1 MEYTNILFAVRDSVG
16 QITLNRP
23 EAKNALNLDMA
34 KELMRAAIQ
43 CSEDPA
49 IRAVMITGS
58 SDAFCVGGDIKLFA
72 AQGKNLP
79 RLLKEMTTYLHAAVS
94 FLTRMEVP
102 TVVAVNGLA
111 AGAGMSLALAAD
123 IAVAAE
129 SARFTMAYTRMGLTP
144 DGGSTYF
151 LSRIVGLKQA
161 LDLVLTNRQLSAQEA
176 LDLGIVTRVVPD
188 ADLLPQAEAIATH
201 LAGGATKALG
211 VSKRLLHSGWTETL
225 ETQMEHESW
234 AIAAM
239 ARTSDANAAIAAF
252 IKKGTPKFKGQ

>member
-1 MEYTNILFAVRDSVG
+1 MEYTNILFAIRDGVG

-23 EAKNALNLDMA
+23 EAKNSLNLDMA
-34 KELMRAAIQ
+34 KELMHAALQ
-43 CSEDPA
+43 CSVDTA
-49 IRAVMITGS
+49 IRAVIITGS
-58 SDAFCVGGDIKLFA
+58 GDAFCVGGDIKLFA

-94 FLTRMEVP
+94 FLTRMEAP

-188 ADLLPQAEAIATH
+188 ADLLPQAEAIATQ
-201 LAGGATKALG
+201 LASGATKALG
-211 VSKRLLHSGWTETL
+211 VSKRLLHSGWTESL
-225 ETQMEHESW
+225 ETQLNYESQ
-234 AIAAM
+234 AITDI
-239 ARTSDANAAIAAF
+239 ARTSDANAAITAF
-252 IKKGTPKFKGQ
+252 VEKGTAKFQGQ

>member
-1 MEYTNILFAVRDSVG
+1 MQYTNILFAIRDGVG

-23 EAKNALNLDMA
+23 EAKNSLNLDMA
-34 KELMRAAIQ
+34 KELMHAALQ
-43 CSEDPA
+43 CSVDTA
-49 IRAVMITGS
+49 IRAVIITGS
-58 SDAFCVGGDIKLFA
+58 GDAFCVGGDIKLFA

-79 RLLKEMTTYLHAAVS
+79 RLLKELTTYLHAAVS
-94 FLTRMEVP
+94 FLTRMEAP
-102 TVVAVNGLA
+102 TVVAVNGAA
-111 AGAGMSLALAAD
+111 AGAGMSLACAGD
-123 IAVAAE
+123 IVIAAE
-129 SARFTMAYTRMGLTP
+129 SAYFTMAYTRVGLTP

-188 ADLLPQAEAIATH
+188 AELLPQAEAIATQ

-225 ETQMEHESW
+225 ETQLNYESQ
-234 AIAAM
+234 AITDI
-239 ARTSDANAAIAAF
+239 ARTSDANAAITAF
-252 IKKGTPKFKGQ
+252 VEKRTAKFQGQ

>member
-1 MEYTNILFAVRDSVG
+1 MHYTNILFAVRDGVG

-34 KELMRAAIQ
+34 KELMHAAIE
-43 CSEDPA
+43 CGEDPA

-58 SDAFCVGGDIKLFA
+58 GDAFCVGGDIKLFA

-79 RLLKEMTTYLHAAVS
+79 RLLKEMATYLHAAVS
-94 FLTRMEVP
+94 FLTRMDAP
-102 TVVAVNGLA
+102 TVVAVNGA
-111 AGAGMSLALAAD
+111 AADAGMSLACAGD
-123 IAVAAE
+123 IVIAAE

-176 LDLGIVTRVVPD
+176 LNLGIVTRAVPD
-188 ADLLPQAEAIATH
+188 TELLPQAEAIATQ

-211 VSKRLLHSGWTETL
+211 ASKRLVHSGWTETL

-239 ARTSDANAAIAAF
+239 ARTSDANAAMAAF
-252 IKKGTPKFKGQ
+252 IKKGTAKFEGQ

>member
-1 MEYTNILFAVRDSVG
+1 MQYTSILFAVRDSVA

-23 EAKNALNLDMA
+23 EAKNSLNLDMA
-34 KELMRAAIQ
+34 KELMHAALQ
-43 CSEDPA
+43 CSEDPTT
-49 IRAVMITGS
+49 RAVMITGS
-58 SDAFCVGGDIKLFA
+58 GSTFCVGGDIKLFA

-79 RLLKEMTTYLHAAVS
+79 YLLKEMTTYLHAAVS
-94 FLTRMEVP
+94 YLTRMEAP

-111 AGAGMSLALAAD
+111 AGAGMSLACAGD
-123 IAVAAE
+123 ITVAAE

-176 LDLGIVTRVVPD
+176 LNLGIVTRVVPD
-188 ADLLPQAEAIATH
+188 AELLPQAEAIATQ
-201 LAGGATKALG
+201 LAGGATRALG
-211 VSKRLLHSGWTETL
+211 ISKRLLHRGWTETL
-225 ETQMEHESW
+225 ETQMEQESQ
-234 AIAAM
+234 AITAM

-252 IKKGTPKFKGQ
+252 VEKRTAKFQGR